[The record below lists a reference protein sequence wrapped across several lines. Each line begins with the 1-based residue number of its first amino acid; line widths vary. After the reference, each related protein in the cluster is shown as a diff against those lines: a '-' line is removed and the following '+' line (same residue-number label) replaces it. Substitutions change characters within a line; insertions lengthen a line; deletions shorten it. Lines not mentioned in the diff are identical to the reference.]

1 MMLQRLL
8 LLISIVVLLLMNGSH
23 LLFAAEIRNLKTG
36 QQGNHPFAL
45 YDLVGKPGEMEAEV
59 QVVIEV
65 GGEKYTSDKLTL
77 RGDVGKGVKAGVG
90 KRITWELLKDMPAG
104 FDGEITWDIEVAGSA
119 SVGLMTAASGFTDPN
134 TGMIF
139 VPVQGGCFKMGD
151 IAGNGDEDER
161 PVHEVCVDGF
171 SIGKFEVT
179 QGQWQS
185 IMGTNPSTFR
195 QCGKNCPVE
204 GVAWNDV
211 QKFIT
216 KLNLR
221 SDKNYRLPTEAEWEY
236 AASSGGR
243 RERYS
248 GGDQAN
254 ALAWFEAN
262 AGGRTRPVG
271 QKKTNGLGI
280 HDMSGNV
287 AEWVDDIKGDY
298 QAASQK
304 NPTGSDS
311 GVNRVLRGGGWND
324 LQRNLRVTSRSELT
338 PSVRTNTIGFRLVL
352 PATVSQ

>member
-1 MMLQRLL
+1 MLQRLFL
-8 LLISIVVLLLMNGSH
+8 SIGIAVLLLANSSH
-23 LLFAAEIRNLKTG
+23 LLSAAEIRNLKTG
-36 QQGNHPFAL
+36 QQGNQPFAL

-65 GGEKYTSDKLTL
+65 GGEKYTTDKLTL
-77 RGDVGKGVKAGVG
+77 RGDAGKGVKTGVG

-104 FDGEITWDIEVAGSA
+104 FDGEITWDVEVAGSA
-119 SVGLMTAASGFTDPN
+119 GAGLMTVASGFTDPS

-139 VPVQGGCFKMGD
+139 MPVQGGCFKMGD
-151 IAGNGDEDER
+151 TSGTGDEDER

-179 QGQWQS
+179 QGQWQA
-185 IMGTNPSTFR
+185 IMGSNPSTFR
-195 QCGKNCPVE
+195 QCGKSCPVE
-204 GVAWNDV
+204 SVSWNDV
-211 QKFIT
+211 QQFIT

-236 AASSGGR
+236 AASSGGK

-248 GGDQAN
+248 GGDTASV
-254 ALAWFEAN
+254 LAWFEAN

-271 QKKTNGLGI
+271 QKKPNGLGL

-287 AEWVDDIKGDY
+287 AEWADDIKGDY

-304 NPTGSDS
+304 NPTGTDS
-311 GVNRVLRGGGWND
+311 GVNRVLRGGVWND
-324 LQRNLRVTSRSELT
+324 LQRNLRVSSRSELT

-352 PATVSQ
+352 PATASP

>member
-1 MMLQRLL
+1 MA
-8 LLISIVVLLLMNGSH
+8 IAVLLLVNDSPTI
-23 LLFAAEIRNLKTG
+23 LAAEIRNLKTG

-65 GGEKYTSDKLTL
+65 GGDKYTADKLTL

-119 SVGLMTAASGFTDPN
+119 DVGLMTIASGFTDTS

-139 VPVQGGCFKMGD
+139 TPVKGGCFKMGD
-151 IAGNGDEDER
+151 TSGAGDEDER

-179 QGQWQS
+179 QGQWQA
-185 IMGTNPSTFR
+185 IMGSNPSAFR
-195 QCGKNCPVE
+195 QCGKSCPVE
-204 GVAWNDV
+204 GVSWNDV
-211 QKFIT
+211 QQFIT

-236 AASSGGR
+236 AATSGGK

-248 GGDQAN
+248 GGDA
-254 ALAWFEAN
+254 ASGLAWFEAN

-271 QKKTNGLGI
+271 QKKPNGLGI

-298 QAASQK
+298 QAVSQK
-304 NPTGSDS
+304 NPTGPDS

-324 LQRNLRVTSRSELT
+324 LQRNLRVTRRSELT

-352 PATVSQ
+352 PVTASP

>member
-1 MMLQRLL
+1 MMRQRLL
-8 LLISIVVLLLMNGSH
+8 FLTGLVLLLVNGNH
-23 LLFAAEIRNLKTG
+23 LLSAAEIRNLKTG
-36 QQGNHPFAL
+36 QQGNHPFAM

-59 QVVIEV
+59 QVMIEV
-65 GGEKYTSDKLTL
+65 GGDKYTADKLTL

-104 FDGEITWDIEVAGSA
+104 FDGEITWDVETAGPA
-119 SVGLMTAASGFTDPN
+119 VGLMTAGSGFTDPN

-151 IAGNGDEDER
+151 ISGAGDEDER

-185 IMGTNPSTFR
+185 IMGSNPSTFR
-195 QCGKNCPVE
+195 QCGKSCPVE
-204 GVAWNDV
+204 GVSWNDV
-211 QKFIT
+211 QQFIT

-221 SDKNYRLPTEAEWEY
+221 SEKNYRLPTEAEWEF
-236 AASSGGR
+236 AASSGGK

-248 GGDQAN
+248 GGDA
-254 ALAWFEAN
+254 ASGLAWFEAN

-271 QKKTNGLGI
+271 QKKPNGLGI

-298 QAASQK
+298 QTVFQK
-304 NPTGSDS
+304 NPTGPDS
-311 GVNRVLRGGGWND
+311 GVNRALRGGGWND
-324 LQRNLRVTSRSELT
+324 LQRNLRVTGRSELT

-352 PATVSQ
+352 PVTASP